1 MLTSGREKNACLAYY
16 SALHSRLA
24 IASLISTKIWVEIL
38 GFIRSESDRRI
49 LKVPIGINAFT
60 ALFQMFVAIL
70 FYVLS
75 ISGKDITKEAYQAIL
90 LVRSS
95 FPLLHQLIS
104 VGFYCYTV
112 TEFSS

>member
-60 ALFQMFVAIL
+60 ALFQMFVAIF

-95 FPLLHQLIS
+95 LPLFHQLIS
-104 VGFYCYTV
+104 VGFYCDTI